1 MIKYI
6 SLLLLLATLLIG
18 TNAWARDPS
27 PESLVVMAYISTLRC
42 KAQHPK
48 LRKGLDA
55 AYLAWT
61 KRNKKYVDSAHKMID
76 FTGIDNQY
84 KTLKKRDK
92 RIPIK
97 TCQVFIQRLHDPAN
111 DANKAIKKHH

>member
-1 MIKYI
+1 MNKVVSIQ
-6 SLLLLLATLLIG
+6 LFLIIF
-18 TNAWARDPS
+18 TFSAPAWSRDPS

-55 AYLAWT
+55 AYNAWA
-61 KRNKKYVDSAHKMID
+61 KRNKQYVDSAHKMVD
-76 FTGIDNQY
+76 FAGIDNQY
-84 KTLKKRDK
+84 KSLKKSDK

-97 TCQVFIQRLHDPAN
+97 ACQAFIKKLHDPAN
-111 DANKAIKKHH
+111 DASRAVKKHR